1 MSTAITDGDRVR
13 RNTPVRTLQKID
25 RDIEESVRFHSR
37 QPETVVSGRI
47 RELDREW
54 SIERWL
60 ETNASGL
67 AFCGTVLGI
76 TVNRK
81 WLAVPLIVTGFLFQ
95 HAVQG
100 WCPPLPFL
108 RKLGVRT
115 RGEIDRE
122 KYALK
127 VLRGDFEN
135 LRAKVE
141 GQIADIRQL
150 MAAIEAAR

>member
-1 MSTAITDGDRVR
+1 MSTVTNEADRVR
-13 RNTPVRTLQKID
+13 QNTPQRTLQKID
-25 RDIEESVRFHSR
+25 EGIEHSVRFHSG
-37 QPETVVSGRI
+37 QPARVISRRI
-47 RELDREW
+47 HDLDREW

-100 WCPPLPFL
+100 WCPPLPVL

-127 VLRGDFEN
+127 LARGDFEDWQG
-135 LRAKVE
+135 KVE
-141 GQIADIRQL
+141 KQIAKIRQL
-150 MAAIEAAR
+150 MAEMKAAQ